1 MPGFANARKVSLV
14 GEFGPIKDITD
25 PRMAQLAELAKSDYN
40 EVLAQSGLKLKR
52 VMTGEMKVVHEV
64 YA

>member
-1 MPGFANARKVSLV
+1 
-14 GEFGPIKDITD
+14 
-25 PRMAQLAELAKSDYN
+25 MAQLAELAKSDYN